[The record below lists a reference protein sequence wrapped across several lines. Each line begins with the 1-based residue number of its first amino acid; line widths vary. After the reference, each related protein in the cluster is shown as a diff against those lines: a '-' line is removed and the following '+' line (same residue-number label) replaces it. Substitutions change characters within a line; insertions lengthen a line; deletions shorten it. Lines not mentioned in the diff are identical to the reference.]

1 MPRESVSIGSRDEL
15 APPPRH
21 EFCALLGPAIDC
33 RVMLRKLP
41 TPVPPAL
48 LPEGERD
55 VKVDD
60 EV

>member
-1 MPRESVSIGSRDEL
+1 MSIGSRDEL